1 MVKCLS
7 IMQNCT
13 LTRIMSVLC
22 AVCRA
27 FEEGL
32 RMIDIHSHVLPGIDD
47 GSKNLEMSRKML
59 DTSATMGVT
68 ILAATPHFYADRM
81 QIDTFLGNREAAY
94 VAVVPYAQSK
104 GIQMLKGAEVAFFR
118 GIGRSEQITALQ
130 LEGTNLLLLEMPFR
144 DWTKSDL
151 KEVDQLIDRGITP
164 ILAHIE
170 RFYGFQRDK
179 GIVDALMDRDVL
191 VQINADPLTH
201 WSTRG
206 KLLKLIKKDRVHF
219 LGSDC
224 HNTTTRPQNLAL
236 GREVIR
242 KKLGEETLRKLDE
255 TGNNMLAFSRR

>member
-1 MVKCLS
+1 M
-7 IMQNCT
+7 
-13 LTRIMSVLC
+13 C
-22 AVCRA
+22 AVLMS
-27 FEEGL
+27 FEEEQ

-47 GSKNLEMSRKML
+47 GSKNIEMSREML

-68 ILAATPHFYADRM
+68 LLAATPHFYADQM
-81 QIDTFLGNREAAY
+81 QIDTFLENREAAY
-94 VAVVPYAQSK
+94 TAIAPYAQAK
-104 GIQMLKGAEVAFFR
+104 GIRLIKGAEVAFFR

-191 VQINADPLTH
+191 VQINTDPLTH

-206 KLLKLIKKDRVHF
+206 KLLKLIRQERVHF

-242 KKLGEETLRKLDE
+242 KKLGEDTLRQLDE
-255 TGNNMLAFSRR
+255 ISASYLTL